1 MRMPLGDSWISTIL
15 ASAGGGLITYV
26 ATRIFTKSEDSASK
40 QYVDSKC
47 EKLDDKLNNKVDKTD
62 LNVIV
67 QRLEKSQDELAR
79 KQDMIIS
86 LLLEQRKQSQ

>member
-1 MRMPLGDSWISTIL
+1 MRMTLENSSWITTII
-15 ASAGGGLITYV
+15 ASAGGGVITYI
-26 ATRIFTKSEDSASK
+26 ATRIFSKSEDAASK

-47 EKLDDKLNNKVDKTD
+47 EKLDDKINLKVDKAD
-62 LNVIV
+62 LQVIV

-86 LLLEQRKQSQ
+86 LLLEQRK